1 MPWQTVYSELYFS
14 PKLWP
19 EFAKADFARATEFYG
34 RTERKFGK

>member
-19 EFAKADFARATEFYG
+19 EFEKPDFRDACGFYYQ
-34 RTERKFGK
+34 TDRKFGR